1 MAFQCGDEERRA
13 HRRMTVAVKVA
24 PDGFGDWEALMA
36 LLHAA
41 FAFQEGRIDP
51 PSSLHRFDAASIAAK
66 AKEENLILALDD
78 GKLVGCIFARPQAEA
93 LYVGKMAVSPG
104 RQGQGIGRRLMQA
117 AEDLARK
124 SGLGL
129 LELETRVEL
138 TENHAAFAAM
148 GFVKFAEKSHPGYD

>member
-1 MAFQCGDEERRA
+1 MAIEI
-13 HRRMTVAVKVA
+13 KPA
-24 PDGFGDWEALMA
+24 PAEFGNWEALMA

-41 FAFQEGRIDP
+41 FAFQHSRIDP
-51 PSSLHRFDAASIAAK
+51 PSSLHRFDAKSIAVK
-66 AKEENLILALDD
+66 AKEEQLFLALD
-78 GKLVGCIFARPQAEA
+78 GGELVGCIFAKPQAGA
-93 LYVGKMAVSPG
+93 LYVGKMAVRPG

-117 AEDLARK
+117 AEGMARK

-148 GFVKFAEKSHPGYD
+148 GFVKVSEGMHPGYDRTTSITMRKTLG